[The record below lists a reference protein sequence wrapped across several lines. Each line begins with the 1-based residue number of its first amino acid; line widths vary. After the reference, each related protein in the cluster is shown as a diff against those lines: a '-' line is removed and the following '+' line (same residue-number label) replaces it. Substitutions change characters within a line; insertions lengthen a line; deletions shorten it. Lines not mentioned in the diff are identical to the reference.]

1 MQQSFTR
8 DHLWVAQLDDDKV
21 RIGISEVLAESLG
34 DIDEVNLPEQGEG
47 FSIGDPF
54 AEIGG
59 SGGKVDLY
67 IPVEG
72 VISEINESLFD
83 SPERLSEDPLETWL
97 IELEEIGEMEELL
110 SESEYLSSINED

>member
-1 MQQSFTR
+1 MQSFTR
-8 DHLWVAQLDDDKV
+8 DHLWVAQFDDEDKV

-34 DIDEVNLPEQGEG
+34 ELSEIHLPEQGEG
-47 FSIGDPF
+47 FSLGDPF

-72 VISEINESLFD
+72 IVSEVNEQLLEI
-83 SPERLSEDPLETWL
+83 PERLSEDPLETWL
-97 IELEEIGEMEELL
+97 IELEDLGESEELL
-110 SESEYLSSINED
+110 TENEYLSSINED

>member
-1 MQQSFTR
+1 MKSILQNR
-8 DHLWVAQLDDDKV
+8 
-21 RIGISEVLAESLG
+21 RRVLA
-34 DIDEVNLPEQGEG
+34 
-47 FSIGDPF
+47 GDPF

-83 SPERLSEDPLETWL
+83 SLRKTQ
-97 IELEEIGEMEELL
+97 
-110 SESEYLSSINED
+110 